1 MRRANARRLKDNLRA
16 RARLSA
22 AALIIYDTR
31 NGIGR
36 IRTYILYNNF
46 QGLINVYYLPR
57 NVMASR
63 PPLLSVSLLLLCQ
76 LPLSPSRSLA
86 SSRGVIKN
94 NTITLAVPAACPPTP
109 PSSTLFFPRDER
121 NFQQPDF
128 RRANSLHFGFISFL
142 YNYRKCMQAF
152 SRPFCVCI
160 FTL

>member
-1 MRRANARRLKDNLRA
+1 MRASERASERTSELTALVGGSSRKGKMRRANAQRLKDNLRA

-63 PPLLSVSLLLLCQ
+63 PPLLSISLL
-76 LPLSPSRSLA
+76 PPRPTVSFSLA

-94 NTITLAVPAACPPTP
+94 NTITLVFPPRVLLHLP
-109 PSSTLFFPRDER
+109 FSAPFFPRDER
-121 NFQQPDF
+121 NFQQI
-128 RRANSLHFGFISFL
+128 FG
-142 YNYRKCMQAF
+142 A
-152 SRPFCVCI
+152 
-160 FTL
+160 